1 MQYVPQYLVGQT
13 AFVQGVGLLGTVK
26 SVALP
31 KIEQMRETITQGG
44 FEQAVATGLF
54 KAMKAE
60 LDLSEC
66 HDSAYIAMQTSG
78 ALIVIKGS
86 IKQAGK
92 SIPVVATFK
101 GSVDVDDGTMETG
114 KEMGRKISI
123 FCDYYALEIAGVL
136 QVQMDVT
143 NNIAMIMGV
152 DHLETMRKHIL

>member
-1 MQYVPQYLVGQT
+1 MQYVPQYLIGQT

-44 FEQAVATGLF
+44 FEQAIPTGLF

-66 HDSAYIAMQTSG
+66 HTSAFVAMQALG

-92 SIPVVATFK
+92 DISVVATFK

-114 KEMGRKISI
+114 KETGRKVSI
-123 FCDYYALEIAGVL
+123 FCDYYALEIAGVK
-136 QVQMDVT
+136 QVEMDVS

-152 DHLETMRKHIL
+152 DHLEIMRKHIL